1 MTKIDY
7 SNASVAIRDDVTASH
22 NKVIA
27 HLTSPGTWWAASERR
42 AIAEEARA
50 ARSCQLCA
58 DRKAALSPFSVNG
71 HHDGPGDLD
80 PQVVDVI
87 HRIITDPGRLTKSW
101 YEHVI
106 NESDL
111 TPERYVELLSVAVLL
126 NALDVFSTA
135 VGVDP
140 AQLPAPKD
148 GEPTKQRP
156 TSASTDESWVPRL
169 TPSQADAPEW
179 IALYGERSQVSEVE
193 RALSVVPAEMHCL
206 NNIAETHYMAFRH
219 VPDPRFSHPNRAL
232 SRTQTE
238 LVASRVS
245 LINECFY

>member
-1 MTKIDY
+1 MTNIDY

-87 HRIITDPGRLTKSW
+87 HRIIT
-101 YEHVI
+101 
-106 NESDL
+106 
-111 TPERYVELLSVAVLL
+111 
-126 NALDVFSTA
+126 TA
-135 VGVDP
+135 VDDNLLWG
-140 AQLPAPKD
+140 
-148 GEPTKQRP
+148 G
-156 TSASTDESWVPRL
+156 
-169 TPSQADAPEW
+169 
-179 IALYGERSQVSEVE
+179 
-193 RALSVVPAEMHCL
+193 
-206 NNIAETHYMAFRH
+206 
-219 VPDPRFSHPNRAL
+219 
-232 SRTQTE
+232 
-238 LVASRVS
+238 
-245 LINECFY
+245 